1 VHSFGARAANPGA
14 KGAFMHMK
22 AKDRW
27 HCTNPACQCEV
38 LVANSALED
47 GNNPRCS
54 CGAAMKKIYVSP
66 VLTYL
71 EFLKLEQTPEGAA
84 REDLDRAR

>member
-1 VHSFGARAANPGA
+1 MR
-14 KGAFMHMK
+14 MK
-22 AKDRW
+22 SKDRW
-27 HCTNPACQCEV
+27 HCTNSACGCKVSVET
-38 LVANSALED
+38 SASED
-47 GNNPRCS
+47 GKNPRCS

-71 EFLKLEQTPEGAA
+71 EFLKLEEPPEGAA